1 VPHNRNWN
9 PAIPAFLLLC
19 SEHLTSEGYFMKLH
33 RAHVM
38 ILASQLLLAGMAF
51 GQTYKV
57 ENAGAPPAAQL
68 SKPLQDALESQGTRV
83 VNDQGGTLLEV
94 WFGKTLPA
102 NPNASPSSDFIYPSL
117 SEGEFVGVLH
127 FPSAGADFRGQAI
140 KPGFYTLRY
149 GLIPQDGNHMG
160 VNPTRDVL
168 VLCPAAAD
176 TNLDTALKFDDLVKL
191 SRQAAGTPHPA
202 FLVGASVN
210 GTTFPAVAKDDQDH
224 WNLQVK
230 LRSSNGDLPFAFTV
244 VGKWQG

>member
-1 VPHNRNWN
+1 
-9 PAIPAFLLLC
+9 
-19 SEHLTSEGYFMKLH
+19 MKLH
-33 RAHVM
+33 RAQVM

-68 SKPLQDALESQGTRV
+68 PKPLQDALESQGTRV
-83 VNDQGGTLLEV
+83 VNDQGGAVLEV
-94 WFGKTLPA
+94 WLAKTVPT
-102 NPNASPSSDFIYPSL
+102 NPSASPSSDFLYPSL

-127 FPSAGADFRGQAI
+127 FPSPGADFRGQVI

-176 TNLDTALKFDDLVKL
+176 TNPGMALKFDDLVKL
-191 SRQAAGTPHPA
+191 SRQSSGTPHPG
-202 FLVGASVN
+202 FLVGAPVN
-210 GTTFPAVAKDDQDH
+210 GSTFPAVAKDDQDH

-230 LRSSNGDLPFAFTV
+230 VHGSGGDLPIAFTV